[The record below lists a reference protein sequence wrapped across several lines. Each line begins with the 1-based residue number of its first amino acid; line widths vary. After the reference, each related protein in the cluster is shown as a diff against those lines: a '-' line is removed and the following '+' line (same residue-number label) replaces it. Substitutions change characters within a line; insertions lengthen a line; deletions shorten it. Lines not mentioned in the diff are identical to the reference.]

1 MDISSINDG
10 TVDTK
15 GWLNPTVGT
24 LRAKKIIC
32 DDIENGGS
40 TVPNLGWRAT
50 NLPSALTTILQDTSF
65 VWETNI
71 EPSVNIPVSDLGV
84 GSVWE
89 LYTAGDFSIIGP
101 VGGGIFPVLS
111 FGITLYDVLDPTI
124 EDKVGVV
131 TYTNSVASTV
141 QYEYHGTFRVTD
153 YLTPGNRLGVTHVG
167 KLVTKRDSDG
177 NVQTDL
183 KTTIQDLTMAVDTDG
198 KIGVYLCG
206 AATGASFTVK
216 RIVSYLRR
224 IA

>member
-1 MDISSINDG
+1 MDIDSINAG

-32 DDIENGGS
+32 DDIEGGGGS

-50 NLPSALTTILQDTSF
+50 NIPSFITTILQDTSF
-65 VWETNI
+65 VWEDNI
-71 EPSVNIPVSDLGV
+71 EPSTNIPVSDLGV

-89 LYTAGDFSIIGP
+89 LYTAGEFVALASS
-101 VGGGIFPVLS
+101 GGVLS
-111 FGITLYDVLDPTI
+111 LGITLYDVLNPTI
-124 EDKVGVV
+124 GDKVGVV
-131 TYTNSVASTV
+131 TYTNSAATTV
-141 QYEYHGTFRVTD
+141 QYEYHGTFRVTGS
-153 YLTPGNRLGVTHVG
+153 LTPGNLLEVTHVG
-167 KLVTKRDSDG
+167 KLVAKRDSDG
-177 NVQTDL
+177 AVQTDL
-183 KTTIQDLTMAVDTDG
+183 NTTIQDLTMAVDTDG

-216 RIVSYLRR
+216 RMVSYLRR

>member
-24 LRAKKIIC
+24 LRAKKIYC
-32 DDIENGGS
+32 DDIESSGGS

-50 NLPSALTTILQDTSF
+50 NIPSFLTTILQDTSF
-65 VWETNI
+65 VWEDNI

-89 LYTAGDFSIIGP
+89 LYTAGNFEALASS
-101 VGGGIFPVLS
+101 GGVLS
-111 FGITLYDVLDPTI
+111 LGITLYDVLNPTI
-124 EDKVGVV
+124 GDKVGVV
-131 TYTNSVASTV
+131 TYTNSAATPV
-141 QYEYHGTFRVTD
+141 QYEYHGTFRVTGP
-153 YLTPGNRLGVTHVG
+153 LTPGNLLEVTHVG
-167 KLVTKRDSDG
+167 KLVAKRDSDG
-177 NVQTDL
+177 AVQTDIN
-183 KTTIQDLTMAVDTDG
+183 TTIQDMTMAVDTNG

-206 AATGASFTVK
+206 AATGATFNVK
-216 RIVSYLRR
+216 RMVSYLRR